1 MQPKAEYD
9 VVVAGSG
16 VGGLGA
22 ALAAAESGLSVAVLE
37 KDRLVGGGTALSA
50 GGLWAGCNH
59 LQRAAGLADSRQA
72 VLDYLN
78 FVGGGSSEPAHVEA
92 FVDYAPVALEHF
104 ERCGVKTQL
113 VLGFPDHY
121 YPVAPGSV
129 ERGRT
134 LEAQPIS
141 VHEVGEWGAKVRDS
155 HIDPHRVGVGEFL
168 ASGGLV
174 NKKGRDPA
182 LLAEREAKGIRTCG
196 AALIVHLLKA
206 NLARSTAVFTSLGID
221 RLIGRD
227 GKVDAVRT
235 ADGREIRARRGVVLA
250 TGGWEGDPTV
260 ARTFEG
266 LPGMR
271 SAFPKAV
278 SGDAWRLA
286 ADHGAATAIIR
297 NNLALILGFMVP
309 PKSADQEP
317 EFRHSQVRECACP
330 HNIIV
335 NADGERFSDEGYF
348 PDTSAALREY
358 DVWRRRFRNLP
369 AYLVF
374 DSQYVENFAFAG
386 GAAGAPPPVWVTRAD
401 TLAELARKLGISAE
415 GLESTARRFNGF
427 VREGVDRDFNRGGK
441 KWKQAKPEAIR
452 TGSPANRALGT
463 IEEAP
468 FYGIEVVP
476 APVVPSGGLRT
487 NAQAQV
493 MSVRGAPIAG
503 LYAAGNAA
511 AHLEFGMGY
520 QAGISLMSALT
531 FGYLSVQH
539 MKRGEAS

>member
-1 MQPKAEYD
+1 MQPQAEYD

-22 ALAAAESGLSVAVLE
+22 ALAAAEAGLSVVVLE
-37 KDRLVGGGTALSA
+37 KDRLIGGGTALSA

-121 YPVAPGSV
+121 FPVAQGSV

-141 VHEVGEWGAKVRDS
+141 LRELGEWGAKIRDS
-155 HIDPHRVGVGEFL
+155 HIDPHRVSVAEFL

-182 LLAEREAKGIRTCG
+182 LLAEREANGIRTCG
-196 AALIVHLLKA
+196 AALIIHLLKA
-206 NLARSTAVFTSLGID
+206 NLARGTSVLLSTPIERLLGD
-221 RLIGRD
+221 QRVSG
-227 GKVDAVRT
+227 VRT
-235 ADGREIRARRGVVLA
+235 GDGREIRARRGVVLA

-278 SGDAWRLA
+278 SGDALRIA
-286 ADHGAATAIIR
+286 SDFGAAHAIIR

-309 PKSADQEP
+309 PKKPDQEP

-335 NADGERFSDEGYF
+335 NADGNRFSDEGYF

-369 AYLVF
+369 AYLIF

-386 GAAGAPPPVWVTRAD
+386 GAAGAPPPAWVRRAD
-401 TLAELARKLGISAE
+401 SLGELARKLGISPE
-415 GLESTARRFNGF
+415 GLEGAVRRFNGF

-441 KWKQAKPEAIR
+441 KWKQASPAAIK

-463 IEEAP
+463 LEQAP
-468 FYGIEVVP
+468 FYGIEMVP

-487 NAQAQV
+487 SASAQV

-531 FGYLSVQH
+531 FAYLGVEH
-539 MKRGEAS
+539 MKRGES

>member
-1 MQPKAEYD
+1 MQPQAEYD

-16 VGGLGA
+16 AGGLGA
-22 ALAAAESGLSVAVLE
+22 ALAAAEAGLAVAVLE
-37 KDRLVGGGTALSA
+37 KDRLIGGGTALSA

-92 FVDYAPVALEHF
+92 FIDHAPVALEHF

-113 VLGFPDHY
+113 VLEFPDHY

-141 VHEVGEWGAKVRDS
+141 IHELGDWGSKVRDS
-155 HIDPHRVGVGEFL
+155 HIDPHRVSVAEFL

-196 AALIVHLLKA
+196 AALVVQLLKA
-206 NLARSTAVFTSLGID
+206 NLARGTAVFTSVGID
-221 RLIGRD
+221 RLIGD
-227 GKVDAVRT
+227 GGVSGVRT
-235 ADGREIRARRGVVLA
+235 SDGGEIRARRGVVLA
-250 TGGWEGDPTV
+250 TGGWEGDPTI

-278 SGDAWRLA
+278 SGDALRMA
-286 ADHGAATAIIR
+286 SDFGAATAIIR

-309 PKSADQEP
+309 PKRAGQEP

-335 NADGERFSDEGYF
+335 NADGQRFSDEGYF

-369 AYLVF
+369 AYLIF

-386 GAAGAPPPVWVTRAD
+386 GEAGAPPPDWVPRAN
-401 TLAELARKLGISAE
+401 TLAELARKLAISPE
-415 GLESTARRFNGF
+415 GLEKTVQRFNGF

-441 KWKQAKPEAIR
+441 KWKQAQPEAIK
-452 TGSPANRALGT
+452 TGSAANRALGT
-463 IEEAP
+463 LEKAP
-468 FYGIEVVP
+468 FYGIEMVP

-487 NAQAQV
+487 NANAQV

-531 FGYLSVQH
+531 FGYLCVQH
-539 MKRGEAS
+539 MKRGEAT

>member
-1 MQPKAEYD
+1 MAPRDEYD
-9 VVVAGSG
+9 VIVVGSG
-16 VGGLGA
+16 AGGLGT
-22 ALAAAESGLSVAVLE
+22 ALAAAAAGVSVAVLE
-37 KDRLVGGGTALSA
+37 KDRLIGGGTALSA

-59 LQRAAGLADSRQA
+59 LQRAAGIADSRQA

-78 FVGGGSSEPAHVEA
+78 FVGGGASEPQHVEA
-92 FVDYAPVALEHF
+92 FVDHAPVALEHF

-121 YPVAPGSV
+121 FPVAPGSV

-134 LEAQPIS
+134 LEAQAIS
-141 VHEVGEWGAKVRDS
+141 VHEVGEWGAKIRDS
-155 HIDPHRVGVGEFL
+155 QIDPHRVGVGEFL

-182 LLAEREAKGIRTCG
+182 LLAERNAKGIRTCG
-196 AALIVHLLKA
+196 AALVTQLLKA
-206 NLARSTAVFTSLGID
+206 NLGRGTAVFLSSEVE
-221 RLIGRD
+221 RLVQRD
-227 GKVDAVRT
+227 GRIAAVR
-235 ADGREIRARRGVVLA
+235 ANGREIRARRGVVLA
-250 TGGWEGDPTV
+250 TGGWEGDATI

-278 SGDAWRLA
+278 SGDALRLA
-286 ADHGAATAIIR
+286 GEAGAATTIIR

-309 PKSADQEP
+309 AKMPGQEA

-335 NADGERFSDEGYF
+335 NADGQRFSDEGYF

-358 DVWRRRFRNLP
+358 DVWRRRYRNLP
-369 AYLVF
+369 AYLIF

-386 GAAGAPPPVWVTRAD
+386 GEAGAPPPEWVTRAD
-401 TLAELARKLGISAE
+401 TLAGLARSLGISPE
-415 GLESTARRFNGF
+415 GLDKTARRFNDF

-441 KWKQAKPEAIR
+441 KWKQAAPEAIK
-452 TGSPANRALGT
+452 TGSAANRALGT
-463 IEEAP
+463 IEKAP

-487 NAQAQV
+487 NRHAQV
-493 MSVRGAPIAG
+493 MSVREQPIGG
-503 LYAAGNAA
+503 LYAVGNAA

-531 FGYLSVQH
+531 FGYLCVEH
-539 MKRGEAS
+539 IKRGGAS

>member
-1 MQPKAEYD
+1 MPAQRDYE

-16 VGGLGA
+16 AGGLAA
-22 ALAAAESGLSVAVLE
+22 ALAAAEAGLSVAVLE
-37 KDRLVGGGTALSA
+37 KDRLLGGGTALSA

-59 LQRAAGLADSRQA
+59 LARAQGLADSRQA

-78 FVGGGSSEPAHVEA
+78 FVGGGSSEPEHVEA
-92 FVDYAPVALEHF
+92 FVDHAPVALEHF
-104 ERCGVKTQL
+104 ERCGLRTQL

-121 YPVAPGSV
+121 FPVAPGSV

-141 VHEVGEWGAKVRDS
+141 IRELGEWGPK
-155 HIDPHRVGVGEFL
+155 IDPHRVSVAEFL

-182 LLAEREAKGIRTCG
+182 LLAERDAQGIRTCG
-196 AALIVHLLKA
+196 AALVTHLLKA
-206 NLARSTAVFTSLGID
+206 NLARRTAVFASTAVEKLLQDKNGV
-221 RLIGRD
+221 IG
-227 GKVDAVRT
+227 VRT
-235 ADGREIRARRGVVLA
+235 DSGDEIRARRGVVLA
-250 TGGWEGDPTV
+250 TGGWEGDPAI
-260 ARTFEG
+260 ARSFEG
-266 LPGMR
+266 LPGVR

-278 SGDAWRLA
+278 SGDALRLA
-286 ADHGAATAIIR
+286 SDTGAATAIIR

-309 PKSADQEP
+309 PKTADQEP

-386 GAAGAPPPVWVTRAD
+386 REAGALPPEWVTSAAS
-401 TLAELARKLGISAE
+401 LGELAGKLKISAE
-415 GLESTARRFNGF
+415 GLERTVRRFNGF
-427 VREGVDRDFNRGGK
+427 AYEGADRDFNRGGK

-452 TGSPANRALGT
+452 TGSPLNRALGT
-463 IEEAP
+463 LEKPP
-468 FYGIEVVP
+468 FYGIEMVP

-487 NAQAQV
+487 NARAQV
-493 MSVRGAPIAG
+493 MNARGEPVAG
-503 LYAAGNAA
+503 LYAVGNAA

-531 FGYLSVQH
+531 FGYLCVEH
-539 MKRGEAS
+539 MKRGER

>member
-1 MQPKAEYD
+1 MQPQAEYD

-22 ALAAAESGLSVAVLE
+22 SLAAAEAGLSVLVLE
-37 KDRLVGGGTALSA
+37 KDRLLGGGTALSA

-59 LQRAAGLADSRQA
+59 LQRGAGLADSREA
-72 VLDYLN
+72 VLNYLN

-92 FVDYAPVALEHF
+92 FVDHAPVALEYF

-121 YPVAPGSV
+121 YPVAPGSM

-141 VHEVGEWGAKVRDS
+141 VHEVGEWGAKIRDS
-155 HIDPHRVGVGEFL
+155 HIDPHRVSVGEFL

-206 NLARSTAVFTSLGID
+206 NLVRGTQVFLSTPIERLLG
-221 RLIGRD
+221 
-227 GKVDAVRT
+227 DAHVSGVRT
-235 ADGREIRARRGVVLA
+235 ADGREIRARHGVVLA
-250 TGGWEGDPTV
+250 TGGWEGDATV
-260 ARTFEG
+260 AKTFEG

-278 SGDAWRLA
+278 SGDALRLA
-286 ADHGAATAIIR
+286 SDFGAATAIIR

-309 PKSADQEP
+309 PKRAEQEP

-335 NADGERFSDEGYF
+335 NADGARFSDEGYF

-369 AYLVF
+369 AYLIF

-386 GAAGAPPPVWVTRAD
+386 GAAGAIPPDWVARAD
-401 TLAELARKLGISAE
+401 TLGELARTLGISSE
-415 GLESTARRFNGF
+415 GLEGTARRFNGF

-441 KWKQAKPEAIR
+441 KWKQANPEAIK

-463 IEEAP
+463 IEKPP
-468 FYGIEVVP
+468 FYGIEMLP

-487 NAQAQV
+487 NANAQV

-531 FGYLSVQH
+531 FGYLAVEH
-539 MKRGEAS
+539 MKRGAS

>member
-1 MQPKAEYD
+1 MQPPAEFD

-16 VGGLGA
+16 AGGLGA
-22 ALAAAESGLSVAVLE
+22 ALAAAEAGLNVVVLE
-37 KDRLVGGGTALSA
+37 KDRLIGGGTALSA

-59 LQRAAGLADSRQA
+59 LQRAARLADSRQA

-121 YPVAPGSV
+121 FPVAPGSV

-141 VHEVGEWGAKVRDS
+141 VRELGDWGAKIRDS
-155 HIDPHRVGVGEFL
+155 HIDPHRVSVAEFL

-182 LLAEREAKGIRTCG
+182 LLAEREANGIRTCG
-196 AALIVHLLKA
+196 AALIIHLLKA
-206 NLARSTAVFTSLGID
+206 NLARGTAVLLSTPIERLLGD
-221 RLIGRD
+221 QRVSG
-227 GKVDAVRT
+227 VRT
-235 ADGREIRARRGVVLA
+235 GDGREIRARRGVVLA
-250 TGGWEGDPTV
+250 TGGWEGDPDI

-286 ADHGAATAIIR
+286 ADYGAATAIIR

-309 PKSADQEP
+309 PKKPDQEP

-335 NADGERFSDEGYF
+335 NADGNRFSDEGYF

-369 AYLVF
+369 AYLIF

-386 GAAGAPPPVWVTRAD
+386 GAAGAPPPEWVTRAD
-401 TLAELARKLGISAE
+401 SLGELARKLGISPE
-415 GLESTARRFNGF
+415 GLEGAVRRFNGF

-441 KWKQAKPEAIR
+441 KWKQASPAAIK

-463 IEEAP
+463 LEQAP
-468 FYGIEVVP
+468 FYGIEMVP

-487 NAQAQV
+487 SASAQV

-531 FGYLSVQH
+531 FAYLGVEH
-539 MKRGEAS
+539 MKRGES